1 MLIKY
6 SVNENITKW
15 NNELSECLVM
25 RLHVFLEGINQAIA
39 KLKAEVNLTG
49 FVYFT
54 CWLCL

>member
-1 MLIKY
+1 MRTLQ
-6 SVNENITKW
+6 

-54 CWLCL
+54 C